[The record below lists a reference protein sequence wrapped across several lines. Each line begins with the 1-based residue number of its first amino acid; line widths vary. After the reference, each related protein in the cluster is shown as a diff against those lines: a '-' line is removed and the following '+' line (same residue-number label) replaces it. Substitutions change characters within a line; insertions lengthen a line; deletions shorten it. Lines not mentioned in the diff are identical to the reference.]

1 MESSS
6 VLRSISIVVDAD
18 SNDGD
23 ESGIKNEGVN
33 IEDEQIESVKG
44 DTLRSATNWL
54 PKEEIFRLKNFI
66 LLIEKS
72 GDQTEENEAVEEQ
85 KGEQETVAEQE
96 MEPEPDEK
104 QEEIEKAETNGTAEK
119 SNGSVQRQETPT
131 ESSGG
136 EKKRANMKKAI
147 EQTMSS
153 ILTKNKIEIKI
164 PPIWTPTDKRANAAL
179 IYLYFR
185 SVSWH

>member
-1 MESSS
+1 M
-6 VLRSISIVVDAD
+6 
-18 SNDGD
+18 
-23 ESGIKNEGVN
+23 
-33 IEDEQIESVKG
+33 
-44 DTLRSATNWL
+44 
-54 PKEEIFRLKNFI
+54 KNFI